1 MNDALRLLEAVRY
14 AAHQHRRQTRKG
26 GEGTP
31 YINHPVAVA
40 HLLASV
46 GGVTDVALLQAAVLH
61 DTVEDTGATEDEL
74 RERFGDD
81 VARLVMEVTDDK
93 SLPKATRKQLQI
105 DHASHKSE
113 RARMLKIADKI
124 QNLMDICDEPP
135 ADWSL
140 ERKREYF
147 DWAAAVVA
155 GLRGANAALEA
166 LFDEVVARRP

>member
-1 MNDALRLLEAVRY
+1 MNDTLRLLEAVRY
-14 AAHQHRRQTRKG
+14 AAIQHRRQRRKG
-26 GEGTP
+26 GEAHP

-46 GGVTDVALLQAAVLH
+46 AGVTDIALLQAAVLH
-61 DTVEDTGATEDEL
+61 DTVEDTGSTEEDL
-74 RERFGDD
+74 RARFGDD

-93 SLPKATRKQLQI
+93 SLPKAMRKQLQI
-105 DHASHKSE
+105 DHAHHKSE
-113 RARMLKIADKI
+113 RARLLKIADKI
-124 QNLMDICDEPP
+124 QNLTDIRDEPP

-155 GLRGANAALEA
+155 GLRGVNAALDA
-166 LFDEVVARRP
+166 LFDEVYARKP